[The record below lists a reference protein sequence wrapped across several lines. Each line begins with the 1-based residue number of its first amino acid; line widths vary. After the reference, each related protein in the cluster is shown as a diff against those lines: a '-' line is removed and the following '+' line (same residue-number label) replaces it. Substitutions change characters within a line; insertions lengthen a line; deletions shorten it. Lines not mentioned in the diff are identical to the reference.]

1 VLRAAIDDAH
11 RGTGVLIELI
21 GERGAGKSRLLA
33 EAAGLARGMTTLRV
47 ACEVY
52 TRDTPYTAW
61 RELLHQLLGIGPD
74 ESAPVVL
81 ERVRAE
87 IELCDPSLEPWMSLI
102 GIVLDV
108 EVPLSV
114 EVTQLSSSAR
124 GTKLHEVVLR
134 FLRRALVVPTIVL
147 VEQAHLMDG
156 ASVELFQ
163 ALASELESTAWVV
176 LAARGEDAGG
186 LVAADRPHR
195 RIQLGP
201 LGLEDTRAL
210 ALATPEAAR
219 VPPHVVE
226 LAVERSGGSP
236 QFLLDLLAAAAAGHR
251 EELPASVEA
260 ATMARIDAL
269 SPADAAVVRRAA
281 VLGQAFDPRR
291 LDDVLAPD
299 LSPPDDGFWERMSE
313 VFAREADGQVRFR
326 RPALQ
331 EVAYSSLPFKLRRRL
346 HEAVALRLERDAGG
360 EQVADRERVADPAIL
375 SRHFEL
381 AGDYGRAH
389 RYAMAAA
396 ALAAERSSHVDAV
409 RLYRRAI
416 DAGRALRPAADGR
429 ALADAWEQ
437 MGESLRAIGEPAAAA
452 RSFTEARRLVR
463 DDPVAQ
469 ARLFHRHAA
478 VAERSEALTQA
489 VRWLTRG
496 LHCLAELEDAE
507 AVAWRARLRSRLA
520 SVRNRQGRWA
530 EAIAGCRQAI
540 TEAESVGEL
549 RALAHACSTLDLALV
564 SSGRPAGATYSG
576 RALEIFQ
583 QLGDAENEALALNN
597 LGVFAYWDGRWDDAV
612 ALYRRSGE
620 SCRRAGRPADAA
632 YTDCN
637 VGEILSDQG
646 KLDEAEAR
654 LLDARRVWSVTG
666 EPQGVAFVDL
676 LLARVAMRRGDC
688 GKALPALEAAGSDL
702 RRFGMD
708 GYADFAAA
716 LVAEAQ
722 AFAGDPSRALEIVRS
737 ELRTADQHRPLVER
751 VVGTALARLGQRDE
765 AERELRRA
773 FESARACR
781 APYDLAATIE
791 MLAMLGAA
799 EPELLA
805 ERDRILE
812 RLKIERLP
820 VPAPPAR
827 IAADV

>member
-1 VLRAAIDDAH
+1 
-11 RGTGVLIELI
+11 
-21 GERGAGKSRLLA
+21 
-33 EAAGLARGMTTLRV
+33 M
-47 ACEVY
+47 
-52 TRDTPYTAW
+52 
-61 RELLHQLLGIGPD
+61 
-74 ESAPVVL
+74 
-81 ERVRAE
+81 
-87 IELCDPSLEPWMSLI
+87 
-102 GIVLDV
+102 
-108 EVPLSV
+108 
-114 EVTQLSSSAR
+114 
-124 GTKLHEVVLR
+124 
-134 FLRRALVVPTIVL
+134 
-147 VEQAHLMDG
+147 
-156 ASVELFQ
+156 
-163 ALASELESTAWVV
+163 
-176 LAARGEDAGG
+176 
-186 LVAADRPHR
+186 VAADDPHQ
-195 RIQLGP
+195 RIELGP
-201 LGLEDTRAL
+201 LRVEDARAL
-210 ALATPEAAR
+210 ALATAEAAR

-226 LAVERSGGSP
+226 LAVQRSGGSP
-236 QFLLDLLAAAAAGHR
+236 QFLLDLLAAADAGNR
-251 EELPASVEA
+251 DELPASVEA

-291 LDDVLAPD
+291 LEDVLAPD
-299 LSPPDDGFWERMSE
+299 VSPPDEGFWDRMSE
-313 VFAREADGQVRFR
+313 VFAREPDGHVRFR

-346 HEAVALRLERDAGG
+346 HEAVALRLERDGGG
-360 EQVADRERVADPAIL
+360 EQLADGERVADPAIL

-396 ALAAERSSHVDAV
+396 ALAAERSSHADAV

-416 DAGRALRPAADGR
+416 DAGRALRPAADAR

-437 MGESLRAIGEPAAAA
+437 MGESLRAVGEPAAAA
-452 RSFTEARRLVR
+452 RAFTEARRLVR
-463 DDPVAQ
+463 DDPLAQ

-496 LHCLAELEDAE
+496 LHCLQELQDAD
-507 AVAWRARLRSRLA
+507 AIAWRARLRSRLA

-530 EAIAGCRQAI
+530 EAISGCRQAI
-540 TEAESVGEL
+540 SEAESVGEL

-564 SSGRPAGATYSG
+564 SSGRPSDATYSG

-597 LGVFAYWDGRWDDAV
+597 LGVFAYWDGRWDDAI

-646 KLDEAEAR
+646 KLDEAQAR
-654 LLDARRVWSVTG
+654 LLDARRVWSATG

-676 LLARVAMRRGDC
+676 LLARVAMRRGDYE
-688 GKALPALEAAGSDL
+688 KALPALEAAGSDL
-702 RRFGMD
+702 RGFGMD

-722 AFAGDPSRALEIVRS
+722 AFAGDPSRALEIVRR

-751 VVGTALARLGQRDE
+751 VAGTALARLGRRDE
-765 AERELRRA
+765 AERELLRA
-773 FESARACR
+773 LESARACR

-791 MLAMLGAA
+791 LLAMLGSA

-805 ERDRILE
+805 ERDRVLE

-820 VPAPPAR
+820 APALPGRVGAG
-827 IAADV
+827 V